1 MIGLGDNKLANIFLE
16 ENILTEE
23 QLRSALEIHRE
34 SKKSFNEIL
43 TELGFVTEKQIID
56 ALGLKLGKPYVKLS
70 EYSFSEKI
78 INILPEY
85 ILKKYCVFPIK
96 KDGNVLTI
104 AMNDPL
110 NSYAVDEIKILTG
123 LDIRV
128 MFASK
133 KDIENAIAN
142 YYPFADSSKTGIFE
156 TKKATSTV
164 EENNETT
171 EGFVEAKTAPVVRL
185 VDTIIE
191 QAIKKGASDIHIEP
205 QEKNLR
211 IRYRIDGMLYEVM
224 DFSKSMLSSIST
236 RIKIIASMDITK
248 KRVPQDGRIQLH
260 FDNNDVDIRVS
271 TLPTINGEKIVLR
284 LLNRSNVLMDIKK
297 LGFNSR
303 QIDRLL
309 DMLKF
314 PYGMILVTGPTGSGK
329 TTTLYSMLNI
339 INRST
344 DNIVTLED
352 PIEYSIQGV
361 NQVQINPKGGI
372 TFANG
377 LRSILRQD
385 PNIIM
390 VGEIRDYE
398 TAEISVRAAL
408 TGHLV
413 FSTLHTNS
421 ASGTILRLLD
431 MGVEPYLLASCLVG
445 VVSQRLVRK
454 ICTKC
459 KQGRKANEL
468 EIAYLGVNDSLN
480 IYKGKGCAACGQ
492 TGYRGRTA
500 IGEIVRITPTH
511 RELISKR
518 ATSQQIDKI
527 SRSCNFES
535 LKENGIELVKNGIT
549 TIDELKRVIY
559 QE

>member
-459 KQGRKANEL
+459 KQG
-468 EIAYLGVNDSLN
+468 
-480 IYKGKGCAACGQ
+480 
-492 TGYRGRTA
+492 
-500 IGEIVRITPTH
+500 
-511 RELISKR
+511 
-518 ATSQQIDKI
+518 
-527 SRSCNFES
+527 
-535 LKENGIELVKNGIT
+535 
-549 TIDELKRVIY
+549 
-559 QE
+559 